1 MKHDSLRGI
10 HHFPLGFKHFA
21 IAKFIFPLHHCPIT
35 FTLNRCN
42 SCSNYDSHTAISIS
56 LTWIILLRQV
66 DLRTIIRSSNR
77 LSRNAKSSAQNKQNQ
92 TQILHKTTFYSKTQY
107 KYKMFNCLI
116 KIKHLIIDIHKK
128 T

>member
-21 IAKFIFPLHHCPIT
+21 IAKFILPLHHCPIT
-35 FTLNRCN
+35 FTLNCCN

-66 DLRTIIRSSNR
+66 DFRTIIRSSNR
-77 LSRNAKSSAQNKQNQ
+77 LSRNTKGPAQNKQNQ
-92 TQILHKTTFYSKTQY
+92 TQILHKRKFYEKRESDKI
-107 KYKMFNCLI
+107 CLT
-116 KIKHLIIDIHKK
+116 LIRVY
-128 T
+128 